1 MQHTIPISECG
12 PAGEEMAKAVAT
24 CVHCGFCLPTC
35 PTYEALGEEMDSP
48 RGRIFL
54 MKEVLEGKLPMEEAL
69 PYVDRCL
76 GCVSCVTA
84 CPSGVEYGELL
95 TPFRAETEAV
105 RKRSFFD
112 RLLRRFVLETL
123 PYPKRFRLAAMM
135 GRMARPLRD
144 LIPGRAGDMLEL
156 LPAKLPQADRL
167 PEIFPHQGK
176 RRARVALL
184 VGCAQ
189 QVIAPAINWATL
201 RVLAVNGVEVV
212 IPKSQVCCGA
222 LAAHTGAAWQA
233 KKFARENLAAF
244 PTDVD
249 AILTNAA
256 GCGSGMHE
264 YGLWLAGEPEQEA
277 AERFAE
283 RCQDVSL
290 FLDQLGMVAP
300 AALREPTRVAYHD
313 ACHLAHAQGVRAEP
327 RRLLRAIGNVELVDV
342 PRGELCCGSAGT
354 YNIEQPEIAA
364 QLGRQKADAIL
375 STKCDAVA
383 TGNIGCM
390 AQLESHLAR
399 VEQPPRVLHTMQL
412 LDIAYHPGIYQLGQV
427 DSTEDA
433 ASPPPMPT
441 AAD

>member
-1 MQHTIPISECG
+1 MQHTIPVHEVG
-12 PAGEEMAKAVAT
+12 PAGDAMAEAVGT

-35 PTYEALGEEMDSP
+35 PTYDVLGEEMDSP

-54 MKEVLEGKLPMEEAL
+54 MKEVLEGNLPVEEAL

-76 GCVSCVTA
+76 GCVGCVTS
-84 CPSGVEYGELL
+84 CPSGVQYGELL
-95 TPFRAETEAV
+95 TPFRAEAESV
-105 RKRSFFD
+105 RKRTVLD
-112 RLLRRFVLETL
+112 RVLRRFVLETL
-123 PYPKRFRLAAMM
+123 PYPGRFRLAAFL
-135 GRMARPLRD
+135 GRLARPLRD

-156 LPAKLPQADRL
+156 LPERLPQTERL
-167 PEIFPHQGK
+167 PEIFPHQGE

-189 QVIAPAINWATL
+189 QVLAPEINWATI
-201 RVLAVNGVEVV
+201 RVLSVNGVEVV
-212 IPKSQVCCGA
+212 IPRAQTCCGA

-233 KKFARENLAAF
+233 KKFAKANLAGF

-264 YGLWLAGEPEQEA
+264 YGLWLSGEPEQEA
-277 AERFAE
+277 AKRFSG

-290 FLDQLGMVAP
+290 FLDRLGMVP
-300 AALREPTRVAYHD
+300 PTALREPIKVAYHD

-327 RRLLRAIGNVELVDV
+327 RRLLRSIGNLELIDV
-342 PRGELCCGSAGT
+342 PRGDLCCGSAGT

-364 QLGRQKADAIL
+364 SLGRQKADAIL
-375 STKCDAVA
+375 NTGCQAVA

-390 AQLESHLAR
+390 TQLETHLGRADR
-399 VEQPPRVLHTMQL
+399 PVRVLHTMQL
-412 LDIAYHPGIYQLGQV
+412 LDMAYRLGQIES
-427 DSTEDA
+427 DEDHPA
-433 ASPPPMPT
+433 PASVEK
-441 AAD
+441 